1 MNNKQIHEGV
11 MAHAVDAPD
20 VATGRITMRFDNFT
34 ITCNNDWRSI
44 GAVAAQFKRPRPGHT
59 ESYLEART
67 AGRGAV
73 VRREPIARL
82 IKRYPEER
90 EAFELL

>member
-1 MNNKQIHEGV
+1 MNNREIHEGV

-20 VATGRITMRFDNFT
+20 VATGRITMQFDNFK

-44 GAVAAQFKRPRPGHT
+44 GAVAAQFGSRRRVHT

-67 AGRGAV
+67 ASRGAV

-82 IKRYPEER
+82 IKRYPDCK